1 MTAIKVLCGV
11 KVGEVLCSVK
21 VGEVLCGVKVGEVLV
36 VIEDLNLVLGSL
48 QYVMPFL
55 QTADDGK

>member
-1 MTAIKVLCGV
+1 MTAIKVLCGA
-11 KVGEVLCSVK
+11 
-21 VGEVLCGVKVGEVLV
+21 KVGEVLV

-48 QYVMPFL
+48 QYVTQFL